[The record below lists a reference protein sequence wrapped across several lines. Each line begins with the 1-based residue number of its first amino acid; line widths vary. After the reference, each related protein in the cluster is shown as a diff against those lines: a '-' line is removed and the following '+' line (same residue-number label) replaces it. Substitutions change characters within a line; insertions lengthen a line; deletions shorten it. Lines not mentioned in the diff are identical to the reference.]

1 MVFGVPEGTE
11 VKVSD
16 RQKAERLGYK
26 GDFTRLGNSCW
37 FTSMEHGRRHESLT
51 LNSLARNKKVIRSKK
66 DNTYSYQKYDN
77 YDAIEIPNTK
87 LIPSDYDGVMGVP
100 ISFLD
105 KYCPEQFEIITLTK
119 TPIGNDFRTKI
130 YGKQIQHNPNGTV
143 QEVTKANDGA
153 VLKIEEPLTDKP
165 YYEVDGLLYK
175 ATYPRLLIK
184 HKNLQK

>member
-105 KYCPEQFEIITLTK
+105 KYCPEQFDL
-119 TPIGNDFRTKI
+119 IGMGED
-130 YGKQIQHNPNGTV
+130 NGMGYSGGV
-143 QEVTKANDGA
+143 WLGGSKSC
-153 VLKIEEPLTDKP
+153 
-165 YYEVDGLLYK
+165 
-175 ATYPRLLIK
+175 LINGRAAFK
-184 HKNLQK
+184 RIFIRHKNPQK